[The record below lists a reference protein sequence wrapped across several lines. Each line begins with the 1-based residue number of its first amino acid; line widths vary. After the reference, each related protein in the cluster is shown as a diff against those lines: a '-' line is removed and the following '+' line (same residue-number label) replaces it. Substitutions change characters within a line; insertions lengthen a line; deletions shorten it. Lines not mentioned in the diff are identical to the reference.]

1 MKFWLIDMEKE
12 FSSLY
17 LSKFIIF
24 IGMMGYFAMVVFIF
38 LFFQKREK
46 VFIDDSLMAICFCGI
61 FVLLSLATY
70 CKIGKA
76 INDNSIN
83 PSLPP
88 QNDIENLSSS
98 GNLPEIEGIKKKFEI
113 KNFANVNPKK
123 QTCQILFGISLTIFT
138 LITHS
143 FVYFYIISCD
153 IPRNYHLIFMV
164 NIAFPVTL
172 CLVIFTI
179 ISANIFY
186 NLWVDGEFVSDYL
199 KNGEF
204 VKILVRVYVI
214 LGCIFILFAFIAAIF
229 SSFCGMVNGDYYSE
243 IVFILFICIVCIPF
257 LAKILKKLI
266 VKLFKEIN
274 DKNK

>member
-38 LFFQKREK
+38 LFFQKR
-46 VFIDDSLMAICFCGI
+46 LMAICFCGI

-123 QTCQILFGISLTIFT
+123 QTCQTDWLCRELCNP
-138 LITHS
+138 S
-143 FVYFYIISCD
+143 F
-153 IPRNYHLIFMV
+153 L
-164 NIAFPVTL
+164 
-172 CLVIFTI
+172 
-179 ISANIFY
+179 
-186 NLWVDGEFVSDYL
+186 
-199 KNGEF
+199 
-204 VKILVRVYVI
+204 
-214 LGCIFILFAFIAAIF
+214 
-229 SSFCGMVNGDYYSE
+229 
-243 IVFILFICIVCIPF
+243 
-257 LAKILKKLI
+257 
-266 VKLFKEIN
+266 
-274 DKNK
+274 